1 MRSAK
6 CSPFQCS
13 SSFLP
18 LLRAN
23 ALRREPPLVAKV
35 RTSQG
40 AVHTTALLM
49 KLFEENHV
57 ARGSHSRAIQ
67 RRRGQGIF
75 APSIRLGCHRTCPT
89 TRDQGHGTQLLWS
102 VIQRDQRFL
111 QLTFQNHAS
120 GSVSIRWLNE
130 KLLFGRVWWGR
141 IYSTDFILDVE
152 KEQFIYKQM
161 AHYGEMIEP
170 CR

>member
-1 MRSAK
+1 MIGNSAG
-6 CSPFQCS
+6 S
-13 SSFLP
+13 
-18 LLRAN
+18 
-23 ALRREPPLVAKV
+23 KV
-35 RTSQG
+35 
-40 AVHTTALLM
+40 
-49 KLFEENHV
+49 
-57 ARGSHSRAIQ
+57 
-67 RRRGQGIF
+67 
-75 APSIRLGCHRTCPT
+75 
-89 TRDQGHGTQLLWS
+89 
-102 VIQRDQRFL
+102 L

>member
-1 MRSAK
+1 MLFLVSPLSAPTLSQESHPSLPK
-6 CSPFQCS
+6 CGQ
-13 SSFLP
+13 
-18 LLRAN
+18 
-23 ALRREPPLVAKV
+23 AKV
-35 RTSQG
+35 QYTPFDENYSKRIMLREAPIPGLSNAEGDKEYSPQ
-40 AVHTTALLM
+40 HTAWMSPDLPDYSRPGPWDTTIMVGNSA
-49 KLFEENHV
+49 
-57 ARGSHSRAIQ
+57 GSK
-67 RRRGQGIF
+67 
-75 APSIRLGCHRTCPT
+75 
-89 TRDQGHGTQLLWS
+89 
-102 VIQRDQRFL
+102 VL

-152 KEQFIYKQM
+152 REQFIYKQM

>member
-6 CSPFQCS
+6 LLTIPMLFLVSPLSAPRLSQES
-13 SSFLP
+13 HPSLP
-18 LLRAN
+18 KCGQ
-23 ALRREPPLVAKV
+23 AKV
-35 RTSQG
+35 QYTPFDENYSKRIMLREALIPGLSNAEGDKEYSPQ
-40 AVHTTALLM
+40 HTAWMSPDLPDYSRPGPWDTTIMVGNA
-49 KLFEENHV
+49 
-57 ARGSHSRAIQ
+57 AGSK
-67 RRRGQGIF
+67 
-75 APSIRLGCHRTCPT
+75 
-89 TRDQGHGTQLLWS
+89 
-102 VIQRDQRFL
+102 VL

-152 KEQFIYKQM
+152 REQFIYKQM
-161 AHYGEMIEP
+161 AHYGEVIEP